1 MQQLF
6 LYGRDGCHLCDEA
19 RTVIARLLA
28 ERAST
33 GLPVPTLVERDIDT
47 DPAWQRA
54 FLATIPVVE
63 LAGRRLELA
72 TSPRKLARLLSDV
85 LDAADPADAPL
96 PARG

>member
-19 RTVIARLLA
+19 RTAIAQLLA
-28 ERAST
+28 ERAAA
-33 GLPVPTLVERDIDT
+33 GLPVPEVVERDIDT

-54 FLATIPVVE
+54 FMASIPVVE
-63 LAGRRLELA
+63 IGGRRLELA
-72 TSPRKLARLLSDV
+72 TNPRKVARLLSDA
-85 LDAADPADAPL
+85 LDAPEPVDAPL